1 MLKKVGDHWFKRMLN
16 RAVREKY
23 GKVRKEENPEVGTEM
38 VLLTALVCLAIWLP
52 QSVGQGPAPANT
64 AMSTDFP
71 EIQREITDKH
81 NELRRSVNPM
91 AGNMLKMAWSAEA
104 AKNAKSWADQCTYFH
119 SPESRRK
126 VRNITCGENLCT
138 SSFPVSWSTV
148 LQWWFN
154 EKDNFIFNIGPT
166 SSNVEVGHYTQ
177 MAWYKSFEIGCAA
190 AFCANTYYYVCHYC
204 PAGNMKGA
212 IYTPY
217 KIGDPCSDCPDACDN
232 GLCKMILLA
241 AFLGLAAMLQ
251 RTVGEEAQE
260 TPDFAA
266 LSTDNE
272 DQQREIVD
280 KHNALRREVK
290 PTAGNML
297 KMEWST
303 KAAENAKIWANECT
317 LSHSP
322 PNRRK
327 TTLSCGENLL
337 MSVAPHPWSIV
348 IQSWYNEVENFKH
361 GIGLT
366 KPGEDTGHFT
376 QVVWYSSYEVGCA
389 VAYCP
394 EKYFKY
400 YYVCQYC
407 PQGNNLHLINTP
419 YKAGTACEHCP
430 DACDNGLCTNP
441 CKYEDVFGNCNDLKR
456 SPGCGYLVIRAGCH
470 ASCVCTTEIH

>member
-1 MLKKVGDHWFKRMLN
+1 
-16 RAVREKY
+16 
-23 GKVRKEENPEVGTEM
+23 
-38 VLLTALVCLAIWLP
+38 
-52 QSVGQGPAPANT
+52 
-64 AMSTDFP
+64 
-71 EIQREITDKH
+71 
-81 NELRRSVNPM
+81 
-91 AGNMLKMAWSAEA
+91 
-104 AKNAKSWADQCTYFH
+104 
-119 SPESRRK
+119 
-126 VRNITCGENLCT
+126 
-138 SSFPVSWSTV
+138 
-148 LQWWFN
+148 
-154 EKDNFIFNIGPT
+154 
-166 SSNVEVGHYTQ
+166 
-177 MAWYKSFEIGCAA
+177 
-190 AFCANTYYYVCHYC
+190 
-204 PAGNMKGA
+204 
-212 IYTPY
+212 
-217 KIGDPCSDCPDACDN
+217 
-232 GLCKMILLA
+232 MILLA

-407 PQGNNLHLINTP
+407 PQTAASMKINTP